1 VSEFSNNRFD
11 NKNVTPA
18 ILYEKPTTGGGNKT
32 QDTEKETTGA
42 AWAESNTARSKKN
55 KIIAAVA
62 AATLALGAGAAG
74 WKAITSGEEAPQ
86 TPPTSEINNPPEA
99 VIENQTE
106 ALQDRINGRPE
117 MSSTE
122 YMELFDHIKIPYVE
136 GQSPEEVVQASFV
149 VRKQL
154 TELMFSEVADMT
166 TDERF
171 QWALENDTA
180 SREDTAFGIME
191 QLDLDYYTP
200 GYANTL
206 YGPDAV
212 RSEFAE
218 NTLNLFITTSKGIVS
233 YAIQTNTKL
242 DPQEIFIT
250 NAGIFSHSETDI
262 YARPIGYDPYVEGSK
277 ENLNVESSIHL
288 KAVKV
293 SDSETNWY
301 LVNNASDT
309 NG

>member
-1 VSEFSNNRFD
+1 MTFH
-11 NKNVTPA
+11 
-18 ILYEKPTTGGGNKT
+18 EKPATGSNTT
-32 QDTEKETTGA
+32 KEGTGKKAPGA
-42 AWAESNTARSKKN
+42 ARAEAKAGHSKKN
-55 KIIAAVA
+55 RVIAAAVVA
-62 AATLALGAGAAG
+62 VLALGAGVVA
-74 WKAITSGEEAPQ
+74 WSAITSEDEGPQ
-86 TPPTSEINNPPEA
+86 LPPESETSNA
-99 VIENQTE
+99 SENVIENQTE
-106 ALQDRINGRPE
+106 ALQDRINARPE
-117 MSSTE
+117 MSSPE
-122 YMELFDHIKIPYVE
+122 YMKLFDHIKVSYVE
-136 GQSPEEVVQASFV
+136 GQSPEEVVRASFV

-242 DPQEIFIT
+242 DPQKIFIT

-262 YARPIGYDPYVEGSK
+262 YARPTGYDPYTGASED
-277 ENLNVESSIHL
+277 NPNVSSSIHL

-301 LVNNASDT
+301 LVNNAADS